1 MVNCWRGLMKV
12 LSPAIMKR
20 KSRKFINHLQEIK
33 LMMLVIGMMR
43 IVMRL
48 APNPYDEEEEGWGEG
63 VNRGGVGPHHLFIE
77 IKL

>member
-1 MVNCWRGLMKV
+1 
-12 LSPAIMKR
+12 MKR

-33 LMMLVIGMMR
+33 LMMLVIRMMM

-63 VNRGGVGPHHLFIE
+63 VD
-77 IKL
+77 